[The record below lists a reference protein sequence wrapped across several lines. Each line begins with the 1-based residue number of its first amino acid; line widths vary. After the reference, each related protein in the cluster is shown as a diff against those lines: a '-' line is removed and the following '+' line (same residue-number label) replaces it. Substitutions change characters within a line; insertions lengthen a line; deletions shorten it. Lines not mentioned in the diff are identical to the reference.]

1 MRAGVGRARAVGARG
16 AAVFG
21 PLRAAG
27 YFWEGVRVC
36 GGVST
41 CWLRRPN
48 PGQGFGL
55 VRQARSGGGW
65 VWVGWAGAGLV
76 TRSGMER
83 ETREITPGPQ
93 SSTFRSRMSTSGRPA
108 DAGLCLVGAEDDNM
122 WMIWDWGG
130 VRGRG
135 LLGMWR

>member
-83 ETREITPGPQ
+83 EPGRSRPGPRVRL
-93 SSTFRSRMSTSGRPA
+93 FEVECRH
-108 DAGLCLVGAEDDNM
+108 LGAPQMPGCASWEQRT
-122 WMIWDWGG
+122 ITCG
-130 VRGRG
+130 
-135 LLGMWR
+135 